1 MLLFLI
7 ILGLGLPQLGVHALS
22 LHQLLVAPLL
32 ERMDTAGMDYRVLLL
47 SDHKTLTA
55 TRGHDGDPVPYLIYD
70 SREDTG
76 RGGAYDEE
84 NGAAGPFLACGDV
97 LLDKLFARP

>member
-1 MLLFLI
+1 MK
-7 ILGLGLPQLGVHALS
+7 
-22 LHQLLVAPLL
+22 PLL
-32 ERMDTAGMDYRVLLL
+32 ERLEAAGEDYRVLLL

-70 SREDTG
+70 SRRDTD

-84 NGAAGPFLACGDV
+84 NGERGPHLPCGDR
-97 LLDKLFARP
+97 LLGMLFMQPEE